1 VPAGRPLQAD
11 VLIVSKMDVDTNLLM
26 DFDRRNVIVAAIM
39 LRMSCTVLYEAIV
52 LVAIFDMMT

>member
-1 VPAGRPLQAD
+1 
-11 VLIVSKMDVDTNLLM
+11 MDVDTNLLM